1 MIGCYPFGLF
11 FKTQITGYFMSK
23 SQSKTKIPGL
33 VLIVAGLGLAF
44 WGYQMSGSLSSQVN
58 QAFNGSYTDKVM
70 IVYIAGAA
78 SFIAGLFLLV
88 KK

>member
-1 MIGCYPFGLF
+1 MR
-11 FKTQITGYFMSK
+11 K
-23 SQSKTKIPGL
+23 SQSKTKIPGI
-33 VLIVAGLGLAF
+33 VLIVTGIGLAF
-44 WGYQMSGSLSSQVN
+44 WGYQMSGSLGSQVN
-58 QAFNGSYTDKVM
+58 QVFNGSYTDKVM

>member
-1 MIGCYPFGLF
+1 MR
-11 FKTQITGYFMSK
+11 K
-23 SQSKTKIPGL
+23 SQSKTKIPGI
-33 VLIVAGLGLAF
+33 VLIVAGIGLAF
-44 WGYQMSGSLSSQVN
+44 WGFQMSGSFSSQVN